1 MSCCPFCTVSFRV
14 PVIGVISKMADCS
27 SDTDSTAS
35 GVGSL
40 VGVGCARTGNATKVE
55 SPMSAVRRVRLILM
69 SGFPAAPRT
78 YSIDQRSQNDP
89 MMEKLHRRSVDPRS
103 DKELSTD
110 RKSSSA
116 HCRKSHIAEMEHR
129 SFPDL
134 PIEILAADNCWFVAL
149 LLVHMALPDGDSRR
163 PTGPLGKA
171 NRPSCRVSNPKARFR
186 MQVRLAEARGFELCI
201 RIKMRCSTFGSR
213 NCELPAGPTAPS
225 GNWNER
231 PERAWQKPWLG
242 PLLRRLAVSGTMPG

>member
-149 LLVHMALPDGDSRR
+149 LLVHMALPDPDIRLWSVDRRDSRR

-171 NRPSCRVSNPKARFR
+171 NRIRVFVPRLPRFESKGAIR
-186 MQVRLAEARGFELCI
+186 MQVRLAEAGGFEPPHQNQNPL
-201 RIKMRCSTFGSR
+201 FD
-213 NCELPAGPTAPS
+213 
-225 GNWNER
+225 
-231 PERAWQKPWLG
+231 AW
-242 PLLRRLAVSGTMPG
+242 